1 MIIADRFLWLH
12 LPKTGGTTMNRVFRE
27 LALPGVVMDPDDT
40 RAKHDSVSLREQSGS
55 WRAGARRRFINS
67 RSLPA
72 WLVSDW
78 CHKQRHMGLDL
89 PFEPV
94 TCGLFYSLRLG
105 GVWVAADWWLRY
117 FEINSATTALRLEHL
132 TEDFNT
138 LLLPLLPPGTP
149 PLVEPPR
156 ENKAREGSRPAP
168 RSLDPAEIETIYA
181 CNPLWLDWE
190 TRVYGHDPRVASN
203 R

>member
-27 LALPGVVMDPDDT
+27 LALTGVVLDPDDT
-40 RAKHDSVSLREQSGS
+40 RAKHDSVSLREQDGT
-55 WRAGARRRFINS
+55 WRAGERRRFINS
-67 RSLPA
+67 RILPD

-78 CHKQRHMGLDL
+78 RHKRRHMGLDL

-94 TCGLFYSLRLG
+94 ACGLFYSLRLG

-117 FEINSATTALRLEHL
+117 FEIDSSTTALRLEHL
-132 TEDFNT
+132 TDDFNR

-149 PLVEPPR
+149 PLADPPR
-156 ENKAREGSRPAP
+156 ENTAGESAP
-168 RSLDPAEIETIYA
+168 RAHRSFDRTQIEAIYA

-190 TRVYGHDPRVASN
+190 TRVYGGDPRGACS